1 MAAARGEVL
10 SLGSLRYGQVSELQR
25 DCFDAQQNLLV
36 AKLCRRFRHDIAD
49 QNPANSA
56 LTGVLGAEDLRHVR
70 NLRMRSPPP
79 RASPIV

>member
-56 LTGVLGAEDLRHVR
+56 LTGVLSAHAQKLRHVR
-70 NLRMRSPPP
+70 RRKPRMLLKPW
-79 RASPIV
+79 